1 LIVTESELSS
11 KVQEE
16 VKSYRVQCYKIL
28 NKFKKDH
35 TFLMEAIQRLQGLNI
50 LPKNNATLLLD
61 ATDLPTDIEVLSRQR
76 DGLNFFKIYENE
88 EKRNTRIS

>member
-1 LIVTESELSS
+1 
-11 KVQEE
+11 
-16 VKSYRVQCYKIL
+16 
-28 NKFKKDH
+28 
-35 TFLMEAIQRLQGLNI
+35 MEAIQRLQGLNI